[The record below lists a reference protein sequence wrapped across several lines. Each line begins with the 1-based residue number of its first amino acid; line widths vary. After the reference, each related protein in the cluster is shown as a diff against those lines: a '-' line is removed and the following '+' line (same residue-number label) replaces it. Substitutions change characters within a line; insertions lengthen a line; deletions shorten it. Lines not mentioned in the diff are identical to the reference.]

1 MNTQRHQEL
10 LDESI
15 AGKSEDFGLLL
26 EYYRPYLIVLAKRY
40 LDPRVRGRVDEN
52 DIVQVTFLEA
62 QRDFK
67 SFRGSQI
74 EELLAW
80 LRHILRNNVSTAH
93 HNHLYAQ
100 KRAAG
105 REVNNQA
112 DSGPALTDMAPAET
126 SSPSQRLM
134 KDEASA
140 FLASCL
146 QELPDTQQEALRL
159 RYIEGCSLKEIAQQ
173 MNKTE
178 MAAAGLLKR
187 GLQALRDRMVTDSS
201 SQGYPT

>member
-10 LDESI
+10 LDESL
-15 AGKSEDFGLLL
+15 AGKSDAFGLLL

-40 LDPRVRGRVDEN
+40 LDPRVRGRVDES

-93 HNHLYAQ
+93 HNHLHAQ

-112 DSGPALTDMAPAET
+112 DSGLALTDLTPAET

-140 FLASCL
+140 YLASCL

-159 RYIEGCSLKEIAQQ
+159 RYIEGCSLKEIALQ

>member
-1 MNTQRHQEL
+1 MNTLRHQDL
-10 LDESI
+10 LDESL
-15 AGKSEDFGLLL
+15 AGNADSFGLLL

-40 LDPRVRGRVDEN
+40 LDTRVRGRVDES
-52 DIVQVTFLEA
+52 DIVQITFLEA

-74 EELLAW
+74 DELLAW

-105 REVNNQA
+105 REVTNQTN
-112 DSGPALTDMAPAET
+112 SGPALTDLAQAET
-126 SSPSQRLM
+126 SSPSRRLM

-140 FLASCL
+140 YLASCL
-146 QELPDTQQEALRL
+146 QELPDSQQEALRL

-187 GLQALRDRMVTDSS
+187 GLQALRNRMVTDSS

>member
-80 LRHILRNNVSTAH
+80 LRHILRNNVLTAH